1 MGRRRRKVV
10 KIVRRKL
17 PMLFLCPRCGK
28 NTVKATIN
36 NKRSRAFVVCS
47 NCKLNATLPSNPQM
61 SEVDAY
67 CLFVDKYYLGEPREE
82 ATIGYN
88 G

>member
-17 PMLFLCPRCGK
+17 PDFYLCPRCGK

-36 NKRSRAFVVCS
+36 KKLEQIAVVCG
-47 NCKLNATLPSNPQM
+47 NCGLKNIFNTKPQM
-61 SEVDAY
+61 EGVDAY
-67 CLFVDKYYLGEPREE
+67 CLFVDSYYGVETKEE
-82 ATIGYN
+82 AAVG
-88 G
+88 

>member
-17 PMLFLCPRCGK
+17 PDFYLCPRCGK

-36 NKRSRAFVVCS
+36 KKLGQIAVVCG
-47 NCKLNATLPSNPQM
+47 NCGLKNTFNAKPQM
-61 SEVDAY
+61 EGVDAY
-67 CLFVDKYYLGEPREE
+67 CLFVDSYYGVETKEE
-82 ATIGYN
+82 AAVG
-88 G
+88 